1 MSIAVKLLTISEA
14 SRRTG
19 CCDLRTFRNR
29 FIIPGTLQLIALP
42 NSRYMIREADLERVI
57 NGTASVKPKKLA
69 GEMEGR

>member
-29 FIIPGTLQLIALP
+29 FILPGSLQLMALP
-42 NSRYMIREADLERVI
+42 NGRYMIREADLERVI
-57 NGTASVKPKKLA
+57 NGAATVKPKELDGKP
-69 GEMEGR
+69 ESR